1 VRQSVSTPLVAMA
14 EEVAPNLKRG
24 ISSAGLQGKD
34 AVREGGRHAQK
45 NAGRPSRTARHHNQ
59 PIATR
64 LFALGILLIA
74 LALVILTIATRLIS
88 ALLILPIAL
97 RITLLM
103 LLTIVLM
110 LIVFALTRILLVLL
124 AGVVRTLFVT
134 HHFTPY
140 RLDYPRIRK
149 CWPADNR
156 RAICPIQK
164 GYPRKLAV
172 GKFCKRWQKQTAPVA
187 ASFASRR

>member
-1 VRQSVSTPLVAMA
+1 MA
-14 EEVAPNLKRG
+14 EEAAPKLKRG

-34 AVREGGRHAQK
+34 AVREGGRHAQE

-140 RLDYPRIRK
+140 RLIIRGSGSAAGGQSK
-149 CWPADNR
+149 GDMPYTKRLSPKTGSRQILQAMAKANR
-156 RAICPIQK
+156 ARCSIICLSTLK
-164 GYPRKLAV
+164 
-172 GKFCKRWQKQTAPVA
+172 
-187 ASFASRR
+187 

>member
-1 VRQSVSTPLVAMA
+1 MA
-14 EEVAPNLKRG
+14 EEAAPKLKRG

-34 AVREGGRHAQK
+34 AVREGGSHAQE

-134 HHFTPY
+134 HHFTPC
-140 RLDYPRIRK
+140 RLIIRGSGKCCRRIIEGRYALYK
-149 CWPADNR
+149 K
-156 RAICPIQK
+156 AIPEN
-164 GYPRKLAV
+164 
-172 GKFCKRWQKQTAPVA
+172 WQ
-187 ASFASRR
+187 